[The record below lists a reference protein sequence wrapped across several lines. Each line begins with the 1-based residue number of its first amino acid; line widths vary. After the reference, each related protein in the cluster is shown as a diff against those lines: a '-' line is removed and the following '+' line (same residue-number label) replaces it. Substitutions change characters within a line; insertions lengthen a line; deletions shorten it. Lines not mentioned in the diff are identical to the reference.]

1 MTVDTQTEGH
11 QMTKSK
17 PEIWE
22 EVHSTRTECP
32 HCHKYLTLRTLR
44 WKHVC
49 RRKTIPQI
57 LLDAELADL
66 RRQELLRKAM
76 DALNTR
82 LHSTTDASG
91 D

>member
-1 MTVDTQTEGH
+1 MTVDTQTEV
-11 QMTKSK
+11 QMTKSR

-22 EVHSTRTECP
+22 EVRSTRTECP
-32 HCHKYLTLRTLR
+32 HCHKRLTLRTLR

-57 LLDAELADL
+57 LLDAELAEL
-66 RRQELLRKAM
+66 RRQELLRKAIES
-76 DALNTR
+76 LNTR
-82 LHSTTDASG
+82 LHSARDASG